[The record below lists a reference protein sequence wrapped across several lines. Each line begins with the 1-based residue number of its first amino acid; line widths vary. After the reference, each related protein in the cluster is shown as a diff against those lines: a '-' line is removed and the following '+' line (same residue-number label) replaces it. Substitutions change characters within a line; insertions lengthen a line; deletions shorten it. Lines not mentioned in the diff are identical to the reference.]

1 MPAGPVMPVMPV
13 TSVRIRIRM
22 RLDETTESTV
32 DGSSSETEPQ

>member
-1 MPAGPVMPVMPV
+1 MPV

-32 DGSSSETEPQ
+32 DRSSPEPEPQ